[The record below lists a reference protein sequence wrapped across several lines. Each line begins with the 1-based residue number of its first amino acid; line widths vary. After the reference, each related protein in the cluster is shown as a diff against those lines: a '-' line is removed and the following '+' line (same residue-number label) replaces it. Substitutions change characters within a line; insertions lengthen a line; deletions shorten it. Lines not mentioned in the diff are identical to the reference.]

1 MASDDSEP
9 AKLTEEMKSE
19 GTEEEPIDNMVKPVD
34 TVSPEDVQ
42 TEYEEVKP
50 VEDTTYI
57 ETAKV
62 ERMRPV
68 PERLR
73 KTKRKRSNATESE
86 SKSLSKLHGELRKH
100 SDARR
105 KTDLAVK
112 DVEKQLKALLL
123 AHHAAIKDLKKQ
135 VNGMHRKLV
144 TVESR
149 KPAAKAK
156 ARKTTSM
163 GSKKKTSQT
172 KSRRR

>member
-135 VNGMHRKLV
+135 VNVMNGKLAAI
-144 TVESR
+144 ESKR
-149 KPAAKAK
+149 SPSKAT
-156 ARKTTSM
+156 A
-163 GSKKKTSQT
+163 KKKLAKSQKT
-172 KSRRR
+172 EIMKRKSNRR

>member
-62 ERMRPV
+62 E
-68 PERLR
+68 
-73 KTKRKRSNATESE
+73 
-86 SKSLSKLHGELRKH
+86 
-100 SDARR
+100 
-105 KTDLAVK
+105 
-112 DVEKQLKALLL
+112 LKALLL

>member
-9 AKLTEEMKSE
+9 AKLTEEMRSE
-19 GTEEEPIDNMVKPVD
+19 ITEEDPVDNMVKPMD

-57 ETAKV
+57 ETAKTEEV
-62 ERMRPV
+62 KQA
-68 PERLR
+68 LG
-73 KTKRKRSNATESE
+73 KIKNAKRNKSSIAESE

-112 DVEKQLKALLL
+112 DIEKQLK
-123 AHHAAIKDLKKQ
+123 
-135 VNGMHRKLV
+135 V
-144 TVESR
+144 
-149 KPAAKAK
+149 
-156 ARKTTSM
+156 
-163 GSKKKTSQT
+163 
-172 KSRRR
+172 